1 MDHPD
6 ISLAR
11 TKLNGVKGRWEV
23 VASRSG
29 VSYSW
34 LSKFYNGHVENP
46 GANTLQKVIVA
57 CDEVYSGRADRMNL
71 PVTVV
76 S

>member
-6 ISLAR
+6 ITLTKS
-11 TKLNGVKGRWEV
+11 KLNSVKGRWET
-23 VASRSG
+23 VAARSG

-46 GANTLQKVIVA
+46 GANTLQRVIVA
-57 CDEVYSGRADRMNL
+57 CDEVSSGR
-71 PVTVV
+71 VTQ
-76 S
+76 